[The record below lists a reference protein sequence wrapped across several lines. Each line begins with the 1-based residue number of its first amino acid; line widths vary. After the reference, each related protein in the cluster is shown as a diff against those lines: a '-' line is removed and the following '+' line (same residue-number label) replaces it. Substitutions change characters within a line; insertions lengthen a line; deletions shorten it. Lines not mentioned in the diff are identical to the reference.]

1 MRLKSELYKDEQDE
15 IIEKLIN
22 IIDLEDDNYIILHNL
37 DNNET
42 KKQEILDLIPDIK
55 KYFSFTSSNKPDL
68 LDYCDKIRT
77 QLLDY
82 DHRLHSVDIFDS
94 KNMFNS
100 KIFDSESK
108 MYNYI
113 IVVGKKEIDNNTIT
127 FRTINHIRND
137 MTVSNNDGFEMIK
150 KSYYDKFKI

>member
-1 MRLKSELYKDEQDE
+1 MDKIQDITDVLSKKSTASAK
-15 IIEKLIN
+15 
-22 IIDLEDDNYIILHNL
+22 H
-37 DNNET
+37 T
-42 KKQEILDLIPDIK
+42 PV
-55 KYFSFTSSNKPDL
+55 NKPDL